1 HAHARRLRADDEIVV
16 EVEEAQRGGVCGFG
30 GHGDRVGF
38 CRAHRRAQS
47 RRTAGRPV
55 RLRTLRYGPLP
66 YRPLDPTEP
75 PRRTGRVLRAAL
87 LVLLASC
94 GAGGAAVRAPR
105 GPQEAR
111 IASDRAA
118 RVFVLEPGGHMVEA
132 GSLRP

>member
-1 HAHARRLRADDEIVV
+1 
-16 EVEEAQRGGVCGFG
+16 
-30 GHGDRVGF
+30 
-38 CRAHRRAQS
+38 
-47 RRTAGRPV
+47 RTAGRPV
-55 RLRTLRYGPLP
+55 RLRTLRYAPLP

-132 GSLRP
+132 GSLRPGAAAVVQVPPEAREPWPVVLLAVDGRSLAFEGVEPGR